1 MIISIIAAVAENRV
15 IGKDNDLVWKLP
27 KDMKYFMDTTSGHHV
42 IMGRKNFESL
52 PHKFRPLKNRVNIV
66 VTRQSGYTA
75 PGAVLVNSIQVG
87 LDYAGENGESEVFI
101 IGGGEIYA
109 QSMEMVNRMYI
120 TEVKAS
126 FDGDTFFPEFDRSLW
141 KEVSR
146 TPNFPDDKHR
156 LAFDFVVLEKIK
168 VD

>member
-1 MIISIIAAVAENRV
+1 MIISIISAVAENRV

-42 IMGRKNFESL
+42 IMGRKNYESL

-66 VTRQSGYTA
+66 VTRQLGYTA
-75 PGAVLVNSIQVG
+75 PGTVIVNSIRDG
-87 LDYAGENGESEVFI
+87 LSYAENNGESEVFI

-109 QSMEMVNRMYI
+109 ESMDVVNRMYI
-120 TEVKAS
+120 TEVKES
-126 FDGDTFFPEFDRSLW
+126 FEGDTFFPEFDRNLW

-146 TPNFPDDKHR
+146 IPNFPDDKHQF
-156 LAFDFVVLEKIK
+156 AFDFVVLEKT
-168 VD
+168 

>member
-42 IMGRKNFESL
+42 IMGRKNYESL
-52 PHKFRPLKNRVNIV
+52 PHKFKPLKNRVNIV
-66 VTRQSGYTA
+66 VTRQSEYTA
-75 PGAVLVNSIQVG
+75 PGTVVVNSIRDG
-87 LDYAGENGESEVFI
+87 LDYAGKNGESEVFI

-109 QSMEMVNRMYI
+109 ESIDVANRMYI

-126 FDGDTFFPEFDRSLW
+126 FEGDTFFPEFDLNLW

-146 TPNFPDDKHR
+146 TPNSPDDKHQF
-156 LAFDFVVLEKIK
+156 AFDYVVLEKITSE
-168 VD
+168 

>member
-1 MIISIIAAVAENRV
+1 MTISIIAAIAENRV

-27 KDMKYFMDTTSGHHV
+27 KDMKYFMVTTSGHHV

-75 PGAVLVNSIQVG
+75 PGAVLVNSIQDG

-109 QSMEMVNRMYI
+109 QSMETVNRMYI

-126 FDGDTFFPEFDRSLW
+126 FEGDTFFPEFDRKLW

-146 TPNFPDDKHR
+146 NPNFPDEKHQF
-156 LAFDFVVLEKIK
+156 AFDFVVLEKIK
-168 VD
+168 ID

>member
-42 IMGRKNFESL
+42 IMGRKNYESL
-52 PHKFRPLKNRVNIV
+52 PHKFKPLKNRVNIV
-66 VTRQSGYTA
+66 VTRQSEYTA
-75 PGAVLVNSIQVG
+75 PGTVLANSIRNG
-87 LDYAGENGESEVFI
+87 LNYAKNNGESEVFI

-109 QSMEMVNRMYI
+109 ESMDMVTRMYI
-120 TEVKAS
+120 TEVKES
-126 FDGDTFFPEFDRSLW
+126 FEGDTFFPEFDRNLW

-146 TPNFPDDKHR
+146 IPNFPDDKHQF
-156 LAFDFVVLEKIK
+156 AYDFVVLEKT
-168 VD
+168 

>member
-27 KDMKYFMDTTSGHHV
+27 KDMRYFMDTTSGHHV
-42 IMGRKNFESL
+42 IMGRKNYESL

-75 PGAVLVNSIQVG
+75 SGTEIVNSIQDG
-87 LDYAGENGESEVFI
+87 LDYAENNGEREVFI
-101 IGGGEIYA
+101 IGGGEIYTE
-109 QSMEMVNRMYI
+109 SMDTVTRMYI
-120 TEVKAS
+120 TEVKES
-126 FDGDTFFPEFDRSLW
+126 FEGDTFFPEFDRNLW

-146 TPNFPDDKHR
+146 IPNFPDDKHQF
-156 LAFDFVVLEKIK
+156 AFDFVVLEKT
-168 VD
+168 